1 MKNEVNKEYTTSLNI
16 GIEVE
21 RKEPSLYQVLLHND
35 DFTPKDF
42 VVKALQVL
50 FYLDR
55 RKATEIMME
64 AHTKGKAICG
74 IFSKDF
80 AEAKVSQIEEYAK
93 ENEHPLM
100 CSVERG
106 V

>member
-1 MKNEVNKEYTTSLNI
+1 MKNEVNKEYTDSLGLSAEN
-16 GIEVE
+16 
-21 RKEPSLYQVLLHND
+21 RAPSLFQVVLHND
-35 DFTPKDF
+35 DFTPKEF
-42 VVKALQVL
+42 VVTVLQTL

-80 AEAKVSQIEEYAK
+80 AEAKVSQVEDVAK

-100 CSVERG
+100 CSVQGE
-106 V
+106 

>member
-1 MKNEVNKEYTTSLNI
+1 MKNEVNKEYTTNLGVAAEN
-16 GIEVE
+16 
-21 RKEPSLYQVLLHND
+21 KAPSLFQVVLHND
-35 DFTPKDF
+35 DFTPKEF
-42 VVKALQVL
+42 VVRILQTL

-80 AEAKVSQIEEYAK
+80 AEAKVSQVEEYAR
-93 ENEHPLM
+93 EHDHPLL
-100 CSVERG
+100 CSMESQ
-106 V
+106 